1 IITALHQTNESL
13 EVINDIYFIVNAK
26 PVPVVSTAEPVEYF
40 DLTTKIDNGGNI
52 TSSMNN
58 LVKGE
63 KVTVNW
69 STDENQWVSK
79 VIIDGVERPDLV
91 EKNSVELTMDQN
103 HDVQVV
109 LNLAATKYYLDTY
122 LQLTTGEY
130 VLANSYPFDTRV
142 NREIELDP
150 VTNGEFTIPGY
161 TFNPDKSVLKG
172 VATGLSKPLHVT
184 AYFDRVMNL
193 NVQYVDEDGVEIKGT
208 SGYTETYKW
217 NDKYKT
223 EEKEIYGYTLTE
235 TPENASGRM
244 TNDVVVQYV
253 YKLNDSSVVVNY
265 LDENGDKIPAEIQDS
280 TVLNGKV
287 FEPFETEPAEIYG
300 YELDTDK
307 LPVQNGTFE
316 DEQQVVNYYYKLKD
330 SSVVLRFINEK
341 GEELSADRVIEGKV
355 YDDYTAAA
363 KANLDEVLASDDV
376 YGYKLVREPL
386 MDNNGKIAESQMT
399 LVYRFEIKDAV
410 VEVQYID
417 TDGNE
422 IDDPVILEGNV
433 FDEYETSPREIR
445 GYTLVKSPEKEKD
458 TFIDGKVTLAYC
470 YQANE
475 ASVFVN
481 YKSTEGETL
490 IEETLSGKVAQNY
503 KTEARDI
510 KGYQLTAEPVNAT
523 GKFKPDAITV
533 NYVYAPDDTSLI
545 VNYLNEDGKAVA
557 DSNAEYGKFN
567 RTYTTSA
574 KDVFGYELV
583 EVPSN
588 ATGKYTEHQII
599 VNYVYKLKDS
609 VVTANYVDFNGN
621 QLAESEI
628 INGKYFEDY
637 KTTVKSIYGYQLTA
651 TPSNSRGEFNADEI
665 TVDYVY
671 VPKDTSVIVNY
682 VNENGKS
689 IENSIA
695 LNGKTFEEYET
706 EVKDIYG
713 YTLTETPE
721 NASGKYT
728 DDQIIVNYVYAL

>member
-1 IITALHQTNESL
+1 
-13 EVINDIYFIVNAK
+13 
-26 PVPVVSTAEPVEYF
+26 
-40 DLTTKIDNGGNI
+40 
-52 TSSMNN
+52 
-58 LVKGE
+58 
-63 KVTVNW
+63 
-69 STDENQWVSK
+69 
-79 VIIDGVERPDLV
+79 
-91 EKNSVELTMDQN
+91 
-103 HDVQVV
+103 
-109 LNLAATKYYLDTY
+109 
-122 LQLTTGEY
+122 
-130 VLANSYPFDTRV
+130 
-142 NREIELDP
+142 
-150 VTNGEFTIPGY
+150 
-161 TFNPDKSVLKG
+161 
-172 VATGLSKPLHVT
+172 
-184 AYFDRVMNL
+184 
-193 NVQYVDEDGVEIKGT
+193 
-208 SGYTETYKW
+208 
-217 NDKYKT
+217 
-223 EEKEIYGYTLTE
+223 
-235 TPENASGRM
+235 
-244 TNDVVVQYV
+244 
-253 YKLNDSSVVVNY
+253 SSVVVNY

-300 YELDTDK
+300 YELDTEK
-307 LPVQNGTFE
+307 FPVQEGRFE
-316 DEQQVVNYYYKLKD
+316 EEQQVVNYYYKLKD
-330 SSVVLRFINEK
+330 SSVILRFVNEK
-341 GEELSADRVIEGKV
+341 GEELSPDRVIEGKV

-363 KANLDEVLASDDV
+363 KANLDEVLACDDV
-376 YGYKLVREPL
+376 YGYKLSEEPL
-386 MDNNGKIAESQMT
+386 MDNNGKMAESQMT
-399 LVYRFEIKDAV
+399 LVYKFEIKDAV

-433 FDEYETSPREIR
+433 FDEYETSSREIR
-445 GYTLVKSPEKEKD
+445 GYTLVKSPENEKG
-458 TFIDGKVTLAYC
+458 TFIDGKITLAYC

-503 KTEARDI
+503 TTEAKEI

-545 VNYLNEDGKAVA
+545 VNYLNEEGKAVA

-567 RTYTTSA
+567 RPYTTSA

-621 QLAESEI
+621 KLAESEI

-671 VPKDTSVIVNY
+671 VPKDTAVIVNY

-706 EVKDIYG
+706 EAKEIYG
-713 YTLTETPE
+713 YTLTETPS
-721 NASGKYT
+721 NASGVYA
-728 DDQIIVNYVYAL
+728 DDQIIVNYVYALKDSKVIVNHYMQDKASAEYKLADTETINGKVFDNFNTYHTNSYGYELVNVTVEDPEAVMLMSNRESDNVTQDYYGVMKESTITVNYYYDIKASEVVVKYVDENGKDICPSETIDGKVFDSYSTSAKELYAFELVSTPDNASGEMTEDSITVVYSYKQILNIDTDGDGEPDTNIDTDGDGEPDTNIDTDGDGEPDVNIDTDGEGEPDINIETDKDGAPDVNIDTDIDGDADG